1 MRAEVRAFHAPE
13 VEDDLLQDDARVA
26 DADAQR
32 VASRLVDVERRFV
45 DGAVAQHAFE
55 PHLRVFDVRR
65 GGGGQCPVV
74 DLDAVLGVGV
84 RVFADA
90 EIAVGVE
97 REGRQHVGVDI
108 DRTGVEGV
116 EVVFGARDVAAAE
129 DLERGGRVAQ
139 LQRGAFDAEVFD
151 GCYFDS
157 VVFTDAVAACGGDRD
172 AAVVLDVDAAELGPC
187 LLYTSPSPRD
197 S

>member
-1 MRAEVRAFHAPE
+1 MPPKSRTIFCRTMPGSPTRMRSVWRP
-13 VEDDLLQDDARVA
+13 
-26 DADAQR
+26 
-32 VASRLVDVERRFV
+32 RLVDVERRFV

-139 LQRGAFDAEVFD
+139 LQRGAFDARGLRRPLF
-151 GCYFDS
+151 
-157 VVFTDAVAACGGDRD
+157 
-172 AAVVLDVDAAELGPC
+172 
-187 LLYTSPSPRD
+187 
-197 S
+197 

>member
-1 MRAEVRAFHAPE
+1 MWRPGLSMWSV
-13 VEDDLLQDDARVA
+13 DLLTAQLRSTLSNHTCAYSTCDEEGVA
-26 DADAQR
+26 NA
-32 VASRLVDVERRFV
+32 
-45 DGAVAQHAFE
+45 
-55 PHLRVFDVRR
+55 
-65 GGGGQCPVV
+65 PVV

-172 AAVVLDVDAAELGPC
+172 AAVVLDVDAAGARPA
-187 LLYTSPSPRD
+187 TGRWG
-197 S
+197 